1 MARRRQHHINLILF
15 ASFNYS
21 TSIMDNDSSDMSI
34 EAQFRQQLG
43 KLCVDGKKTVLM
55 KKDEY
60 FQLIEEV
67 KVADTA
73 EIKTGR
79 QYYILKRLVIAFN
92 A

>member
-1 MARRRQHHINLILF
+1 
-15 ASFNYS
+15 
-21 TSIMDNDSSDMSI
+21 MDNDSSDMSF
-34 EAQFRQQLG
+34 EAQFRQQIG

-67 KVADTA
+67 KMAHAA

-79 QYYILKRLVIAFN
+79 QYYILRKLVLTTDITRMLFKSLACTGSLFLYN
-92 A
+92 SYVH